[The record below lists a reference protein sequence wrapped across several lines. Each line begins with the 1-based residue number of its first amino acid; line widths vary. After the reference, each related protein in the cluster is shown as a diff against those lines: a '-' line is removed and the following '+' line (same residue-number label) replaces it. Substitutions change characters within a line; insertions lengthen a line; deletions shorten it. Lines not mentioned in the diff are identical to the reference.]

1 MSRPLFKLLLAIVLA
16 AYAIAPAFGGSPA
29 LSLRLTDGSR
39 VVVGEISNVSE
50 ESLTVAAVGERI
62 RIERTIPWSRI
73 AEADFNGERYSL
85 AELQLASGLK
95 AGSVQQTAFKTPVV
109 PVPMPIPLE
118 PVAPV
123 AISCC
128 PPYRFARLPFA
139 PVGVVVGVRPDP
151 TSAYADLSPAIYPNG
166 IPSTEAPFALNL
178 LRERRRIET
187 IGPYLGPALPPAPSF
202 GPAAPAVPSFGPTV
216 PAPAGDATLGDLS
229 QIEARVVPIRQNG
242 TADVNALGVELVG
255 LDNAGHAV
263 PVEGTAQLFLYAG
276 EQRLVRAF
284 DNTYTAH
291 PEGLV
296 RLAEWTRNV
305 TPDAT
310 LILRLP
316 QPLPEHNPNI
326 SPVGTLRV
334 RLSAP
339 GKGVFETLAEPVT
352 LRPASALRENLRR
365 DTGSRFL
372 DHEKTSGSPS
382 TAWPRQRDFSS
393 VESR

>member
-1 MSRPLFKLLLAIVLA
+1 MPRPLFKIILAILLAIFAV
-16 AYAIAPAFGGSPA
+16 APAFGGSPG
-29 LSLRLTDGSR
+29 LSLRLSDGSR
-39 VVVGEISNVSE
+39 VIVGEISNVNE
-50 ESLTVAAVGERI
+50 AGLTVAAVGERI
-62 RIERTIPWSRI
+62 RIERTIPWDRI
-73 AEADFNGERYSL
+73 TEATLNGERYSPT
-85 AELQLASGLK
+85 ELQAASGLQPE
-95 AGSVQQTAFKTPVV
+95 SVHVASYQPPVL
-109 PVPMPIPLE
+109 PVPLPLDPATPIVGPCCSTLG
-118 PVAPV
+118 AP
-123 AISCC
+123 
-128 PPYRFARLPFA
+128 RFPFA

-151 TSAYADLSPAIYPNG
+151 TSAYADIAPAIYPNG
-166 IPSTEAPFALNL
+166 IPSTEAPFALGV
-178 LRERRRIET
+178 LRERRRLEAV
-187 IGPYLGPALPPAPSF
+187 GPYLGPTVPSF
-202 GPAAPAVPSFGPTV
+202 GPAVPTPS
-216 PAPAGDATLGDLS
+216 GDAVLGELS

-242 TADVNALGVELVG
+242 TADVNALGVELIG

-284 DNTYTAH
+284 DNAYAAH

-316 QPLPEHNPNI
+316 QPLPEHDPNI

-372 DHEKTSGSPS
+372 DDEKTSGSPN
-382 TAWPRQRDFSS
+382 TAWPRQQDFSS
-393 VESR
+393 VEN